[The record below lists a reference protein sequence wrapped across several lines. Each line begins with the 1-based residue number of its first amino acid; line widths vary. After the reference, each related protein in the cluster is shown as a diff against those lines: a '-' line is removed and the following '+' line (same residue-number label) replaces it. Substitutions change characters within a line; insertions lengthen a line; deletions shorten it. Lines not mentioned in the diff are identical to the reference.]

1 VGVSTSSEGEESIT
15 VKLGKERSEGVEEKE
30 EIL

>member
-1 VGVSTSSEGEESIT
+1 MGVSTSSEGEESIT
-15 VKLGKERSEGVEEKE
+15 VKLGEERREGVEGKE